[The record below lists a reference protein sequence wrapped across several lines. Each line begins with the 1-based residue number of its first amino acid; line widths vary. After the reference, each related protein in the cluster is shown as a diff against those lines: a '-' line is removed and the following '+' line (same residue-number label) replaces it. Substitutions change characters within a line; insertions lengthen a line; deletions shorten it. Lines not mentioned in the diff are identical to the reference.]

1 MNRLSLLALV
11 AALSASPAAAQMTG
25 ATLDFGHSFFTEDS
39 GISKTSIGGSAEFGF
54 GTSFALQGDLGY
66 SRLHGV
72 HENATAAALHGMVYV
87 NPETA
92 IGAFY
97 GIEDLAGDSVDF
109 YGFEV
114 GQKSD
119 LFDVEAYVGRADNS
133 GLTGSMMGL
142 EGRVLMANGF
152 GVGGKVNHLDVEGLD
167 TTRFGLTGDYTLP
180 NGLALTAEIGGVNAD
195 DLGLDGT
202 EPYVGIGARFDFGR
216 GAMFSRRSLS
226 AVAPGL

>member
-1 MNRLSLLALV
+1 MNRLFLLALG
-11 AALSASPAAAQMTG
+11 AALAASPAAAQMTG
-25 ATLDFGHSFFTEDS
+25 ATLDFGHSFFTED
-39 GISKTSIGGSAEFGF
+39 GDVAKTSLGGSAEYALGPSFG
-54 GTSFALQGDLGY
+54 LQGDLGY
-66 SRLHGV
+66 AKLHGI
-72 HENATAAALHGMVYV
+72 EDDATSVALHGMVYV

-97 GIEDLAGDSVDF
+97 GIEELAGDSVDF

-142 EGRVLMANGF
+142 EGRVALSSGF
-152 GVGGKVNHLDVEGLD
+152 GVGGKLDHLDIEGLD
-167 TTRFGLTGDYTLP
+167 TTRVGLTGDYTLP
-180 NGLALTAEIGGVNAD
+180 NGLALTAEVGTVNAD
-195 DLGLDGT
+195 DLGLDGS
-202 EPYVGIGARFDFGR
+202 EPYVGVGARFDFGR
-216 GAMFSRRSLS
+216 GSMFSRRNLT

>member
-39 GISKTSIGGSAEFGF
+39 DISKTSLGGSAEFGF

-92 IGAFY
+92 IAPSTASRIWPATASISTVSKWARRATCSTSRPMSGAPT
-97 GIEDLAGDSVDF
+97 IPA
-109 YGFEV
+109 
-114 GQKSD
+114 
-119 LFDVEAYVGRADNS
+119 
-133 GLTGSMMGL
+133 
-142 EGRVLMANGF
+142 
-152 GVGGKVNHLDVEGLD
+152 
-167 TTRFGLTGDYTLP
+167 
-180 NGLALTAEIGGVNAD
+180 
-195 DLGLDGT
+195 
-202 EPYVGIGARFDFGR
+202 
-216 GAMFSRRSLS
+216 
-226 AVAPGL
+226 

>member
-39 GISKTSIGGSAEFGF
+39 DISKTSLGGSAEFGF

-119 LFDVEAYVGRADNS
+119 LFDVEAYVGRA
-133 GLTGSMMGL
+133 TIP
-142 EGRVLMANGF
+142 A
-152 GVGGKVNHLDVEGLD
+152 
-167 TTRFGLTGDYTLP
+167 
-180 NGLALTAEIGGVNAD
+180 
-195 DLGLDGT
+195 
-202 EPYVGIGARFDFGR
+202 
-216 GAMFSRRSLS
+216 
-226 AVAPGL
+226 